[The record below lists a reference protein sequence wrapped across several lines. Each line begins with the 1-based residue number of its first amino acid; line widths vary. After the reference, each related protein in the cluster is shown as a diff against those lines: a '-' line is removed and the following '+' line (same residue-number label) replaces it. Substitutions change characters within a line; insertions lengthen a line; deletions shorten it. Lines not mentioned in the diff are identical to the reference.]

1 MDLSTSVDYYNAQV
15 AVLGAL
21 LINPDEVAGGV
32 CQAVLPQDFS
42 NSTLRNVY
50 RAARQL
56 YLEGKG
62 IDPVVVV
69 EAAGTAYERTVAD
82 VMRMTPTWVNWEDY
96 MRLLLDGSKLQRI
109 RGLAEKLIEAASM
122 ENARGLLAQAEGL
135 LLDRSDRKAASYI
148 EMVNDYLDRQ
158 SDGTPPR
165 FLKWG
170 EEHIDDKL
178 NISPGRFIIIGADS
192 STGKTALALQF
203 AYFMARNGHRVG
215 FLSYETSTEDAA
227 DRIFA
232 NVAGV
237 DLPRS
242 KKKKLNSDD
251 FKAVMAEGERAQDI
265 CFEIIETNGYDIADL
280 KSEILRGLFDVVF
293 IDYVQLISSDIVEP
307 SQAVRRISMELH
319 TMSQRLGVTIIA
331 LSQVTPPETDKNGHR
346 RYLKKTDLRESK
358 QLHIDAEAVMML
370 DYFDPANR
378 DGDRILIIDKN
389 KDGACGQ
396 MRLSFDPL
404 HMRFSYLPPPRS
416 ETFKKIDK
424 AVNETKK
431 KNKGE
436 AIEGQTVFYE
446 LPGNECPEVFQEVT
460 NG

>member
-82 VMRMTPTWVNWEDY
+82 VMRMTPTWVNWENY

-109 RGLAEKLIEAASM
+109 RGLAEKLIDAASM
-122 ENARGLLAQAEGL
+122 EDARGLLAQAEGL
-135 LLDRSDRKAASYI
+135 LSDRAGRKAASYL

-158 SDGTPPR
+158 NNDTPPR

-170 EEHIDDKL
+170 EEHIDEKL
-178 NISPGRFIIIGADS
+178 NISPGRFIVIGADS

-203 AYFMARNGHRVG
+203 AYSMARDGHRVG
-215 FLSYETSTEDAA
+215 FMSYETSTEDAA

-232 NVAGV
+232 NVAAV

-242 KKKKLNSDD
+242 KKKNSTPMMSRPSWPR
-251 FKAVMAEGERAQDI
+251 VSEPRAFALRSSRPTAMTSMI
-265 CFEIIETNGYDIADL
+265 SKVKFSEADL
-280 KSEILRGLFDVVF
+280 MLSLSTMCSSFRATLPSPLRPCAGFPWSCTPWL
-293 IDYVQLISSDIVEP
+293 S
-307 SQAVRRISMELH
+307 
-319 TMSQRLGVTIIA
+319 A
-331 LSQVTPPETDKNGHR
+331 L
-346 RYLKKTDLRESK
+346 
-358 QLHIDAEAVMML
+358 A
-370 DYFDPANR
+370 
-378 DGDRILIIDKN
+378 
-389 KDGACGQ
+389 
-396 MRLSFDPL
+396 
-404 HMRFSYLPPPRS
+404 
-416 ETFKKIDK
+416 
-424 AVNETKK
+424 
-431 KNKGE
+431 
-436 AIEGQTVFYE
+436 
-446 LPGNECPEVFQEVT
+446 
-460 NG
+460 